1 MIISHRNAMDLQ
13 IRKDLRPETHKNKLK
28 NKQKQR
34 IKKWYYLYF
43 YAPLKTDWRLKLRLY
58 YIERQRFKKD
68 YKR

>member
-43 YAPLKTDWRLKLRLY
+43 YAPLKTD
-58 YIERQRFKKD
+58 
-68 YKR
+68 